1 MAWHAS
7 GTLRQALGGSHMLA
21 FVPLI
26 TLGAYW
32 AGGEHALIATAV
44 LLPLALGLL
53 GTFHEQRRVGLDIDE
68 ATGLMLRDGLV
79 DWVER
84 AAPQAR
90 ARGLQAAVLVATIDD
105 LDEIESRF
113 GLTMRDA
120 VLKEAQ
126 VRLKRLLREDDV
138 LARLG
143 EGFAIGIRNLR
154 SPETEN
160 LRLMAERLQAVFED
174 PFSEGPT
181 RTYCTLSLGMAAE
194 CHVKRGTG
202 ANIVAG
208 AQRASELAQAARS
221 GAVRIYSDGL
231 SSEKALDRDV
241 ARELANALETSEIFA
256 WFQPQLRISDGRVI
270 GFEALA
276 RWDHPERGL
285 VSPASFLPSIE
296 KAGLSQ
302 RLAEV
307 VLKQSLMAL
316 NAWDAAGFDV
326 PCISVNFSTEE
337 LRNPK
342 LPEYVRWE
350 LDRHDLQPER
360 LVIEV
365 LESVASDSGED
376 IVARTLLALS
386 RLGCRIDL
394 DDFGTGYTSFVNIRR
409 FDVGRIKVD
418 RSLVSNLDSDE
429 DQHRMIAALLAFS
442 RELGIAVLAE
452 GVETDAE
459 VAVLKRLGCNDMQG
473 YVAARPMPLGETLLW
488 LEEHAAF
495 PLQERLRTVVSQ
507 G

>member
-1 MAWHAS
+1 
-7 GTLRQALGGSHMLA
+7 MLA

-32 AGGEHALIATAV
+32 AGGETALIVTAV
-44 LLPLALGLL
+44 LLPMALSWF
-53 GTFHEQRRVGLDIDE
+53 GTFHERPRPGLDVDE

-84 AAPQAR
+84 AAPEAR
-90 ARGLQAAVLVATIDD
+90 AKGLQAAVLVATIDD

-113 GLTMRDA
+113 GLSMRDA
-120 VLKEAQ
+120 VLLEAAA
-126 VRLKRLLREDDV
+126 RLKRLLRDEDV

-154 SPETEN
+154 EPETEN
-160 LRLMAERLQAVFED
+160 LRMMADRLQAVFEE

-181 RTYCTLSLGMAAE
+181 RTYCSLSLGIAAE

-208 AQRASELAQAARS
+208 AQRASELAQSGRP
-221 GAVRIYSDGL
+221 GAVRIYNDGL
-231 SSEKALDRDV
+231 SSEKALERDV
-241 ARELANALETSEIFA
+241 ARELASALETSEIFA

-285 VSPASFLPSIE
+285 VSPTSFLPDIE

-307 VLKQSLMAL
+307 VLKQSLMSL

-326 PCISVNFSTEE
+326 PCVSVNFSTEE

-342 LPEYVRWE
+342 LPDYVRWE
-350 LDRHDLQPER
+350 LDRHDLEPKR

-376 IVARTLLALS
+376 AVSRTLLALS

-394 DDFGTGYTSFVNIRR
+394 DDFGTGFTSFVNIRR
-409 FDVGRIKVD
+409 FDVGRIKID
-418 RSLVSNLDSDE
+418 RSLVSDLDRDK
-429 DQHRMIAALLAFS
+429 DQYRMISALLAFA
-442 RELGIAVLAE
+442 RELGIAALAE
-452 GVETDAE
+452 GVETDNE
-459 VAVLKRLGCNDMQG
+459 VDALTKLGCSDMQG
-473 YVAARPMPLGETLLW
+473 FVAARPMPLGETLLW
-488 LEEHAAF
+488 LEENAAF
-495 PLQERLRTVVSQ
+495 PLEDRVRTACSA